1 MRMAY
6 PKMRTYGRGGFVLVT
21 SLLILV
27 VMVVL
32 GAGAFFLTMMN
43 LRIAENTRSSAIAQF
58 NAYEGVDLA
67 LIALAREYRVRSG
80 ESWPSLGELHALLPA
95 DAPYAPIALDL
106 DPAATGEVPQS
117 GSVTVQGVGPLG
129 AVYESS
135 ARFTGLRTPIELPPG
150 TEPLFG
156 VGFVTP
162 EQITINGNAR
172 FEMSLWAG
180 KGISGSATRV
190 LDGAERSAKAGFRNG
205 VDGTPAEC
213 RLNTN
218 SEVECVSGQTPP
230 DPDPFDFDIGL
241 AELLEE
247 RYGED
252 ATLSSCAETF
262 SGTTIVNATTY
273 VGSTICLDENAV
285 VTLTGTA
292 RGLYVLGPRSATVD
306 LQASSV
312 PTSAEDPLALKV
324 AAGTIRFD
332 NYGTSAAELGG
343 VNTFYAVDDLNLK
356 NVKSAVT
363 GDSEILFA
371 TEGSLVMGASLGG
384 SKKADARTL
393 DAVIWANGSVCKLG
407 SGGLSFNGAI
417 VARGES
423 GHADGCPGGAPD
435 GIYWNGGGGGQFTTN
450 LNPDIPEDDGG
461 GGEDEFDVSG
471 IRVLAKRP

>member
-1 MRMAY
+1 
-6 PKMRTYGRGGFVLVT
+6 VLVT

-80 ESWPSLGELHALLPA
+80 ESWPSLGELSALLPA

-106 DPAATGEVPQS
+106 DAAAVGEVPQS
-117 GSVTVQGVGPLG
+117 GSVTVQGIGPRG

-135 ARFTGLRTPIELPPG
+135 ARFTGLRTPIEVPPG
-150 TEPLFG
+150 TDPLFG

-162 EQITINGNAR
+162 EQITINGNAQ

-190 LDGAERSAKAGFRNG
+190 LDGTERSAKAGFRNG

-213 RLNTN
+213 RLNAN
-218 SEVECVSGQTPP
+218 SEVECVSGQEPP
-230 DPDPFDFDIGL
+230 NPDPFDFDVGL
-241 AELLEE
+241 AELLAQ
-247 RYGED
+247 RFGEG
-252 ATLSSCAETF
+252 ATLESCTETL
-262 SGTTIVNATTY
+262 SGTQIVSASAY
-273 VGSTICLDENAV
+273 SPGDTICLEENAV
-285 VTLTGTA
+285 LTLTGTA
-292 RGLYVLGPRSATVD
+292 QGLYVLGPASATVD
-306 LQASSV
+306 LQASSI
-312 PTSAEDPLALKV
+312 PISTEDPLALKV

-332 NYGTSAAELGG
+332 NYGSSAAALGG
-343 VNTFYAVDDLNLK
+343 VNTFYAVNDFNLK

-363 GDSEILFA
+363 GDSEILFG

-384 SKKADARTL
+384 KKKDDARTL
-393 DAVIWANGSVCKLG
+393 DAAIWVNGSVCKLG
-407 SGGLSFNGAI
+407 SGGLSFNGSI

-423 GHADGCPGGAPD
+423 GHAAGCPGGAAD

-450 LNPDIPEDDGG
+450 LNPDIPEDDGDG
-461 GGEDEFDVSG
+461 GDDEFDVSG

>member
-1 MRMAY
+1 
-6 PKMRTYGRGGFVLVT
+6 MRTYGRGDRGGFVLVT

-80 ESWPSLGELHALLPA
+80 ESWPTLGELRALLPA

-106 DPAATGEVPQS
+106 DPAATGETPQS
-117 GSVTVQGVGPLG
+117 GSVTVQGVGPRG

-135 ARFTGLRTPIELPPG
+135 ARFTGLRTPIEVPPG
-150 TEPLFG
+150 TDPLFG

-162 EQITINGNAR
+162 EQITINGNAQ

-205 VDGTPAEC
+205 VDGTPATC
-213 RLNTN
+213 RLNAG

-230 DPDPFDFDIGL
+230 NPDPFDFDVGL
-241 AELLEE
+241 GELLVE
-247 RYGED
+247 RYGAG
-252 ATLSSCAETF
+252 ATLASCTTVF
-262 SGTTIVNATTY
+262 SGTQIVNASTY
-273 VGSTICLDENAV
+273 TPGSTICLAENAV

-292 RGLYVLGPRSATVD
+292 QGLYVLGPASATVD
-306 LQASSV
+306 LQASSL
-312 PTSAEDPLALKV
+312 PTSTEDPLALKI

-343 VNTFYAVDDLNLK
+343 VNTFYAVNDLNLK

-423 GHADGCPGGAPD
+423 GHAAGCPGGAAD

-461 GGEDEFDVSG
+461 GDDDEFDVSG